1 MRSLLKNQGK
11 TMTMVAVAALLTA
24 GSCTQRANRAPI
36 APPTSPAADS
46 QLSVPPMSQ
55 PVTSGQ
61 SAEQTPLPLA
71 VAQAANEPTRLNEIR
86 LIETGGQRSV
96 LFRFSRP
103 PEGIDYFPLRNPN
116 RLVIDVKGSVE
127 SSAKIQTYK
136 APDAVVS
143 AVRVGTYQG
152 RLRLVVD
159 LKNSTPPQFSV
170 DSYET
175 LITAFIGEKDISKS
189 ATHSNAQVLFISED
203 ARALLTA
210 EASGQLEKQPSAL
223 PDSSASSSTESHP
236 IIPSDSVASIPAA
249 SPTENASPPQPL
261 ASLPE
266 ESLAPTPTPETP
278 QASGAPPPVTTPE
291 TTRTSEAPPPAPPL
305 QIAQVAPEQEEP
317 GETAQKRKGT
327 TPLSPEDSSPSS
339 PSVSGEFHPVSTTQY
354 SGRKIS
360 LDFKN
365 ADIHDVFRILADV
378 SGLNII
384 ATDDVKARV
393 TLRLIEVPWDQAL
406 DVVLQANGL
415 EKNRIGNV
423 ITISTTKRL
432 ETERS
437 ARLLAQNAQQKL
449 APLETAYV
457 TINYVKATDVVA
469 IITIEVEQK
478 AGAAPRPPAA
488 GPGGKT
494 QIALLSPRGTIAAD
508 PTTNV
513 VIIRD
518 TSDRVAAIRELIKN
532 VDVQTPQVVIE
543 SYLITNNEN
552 LNRDLGIQWGYSYKA
567 GPATGNPTGVNFPGT
582 IDLSG
587 SGLGTGTGGVPFMAD
602 FPAATSAGAGSAIDL
617 LLGSLSGSQ
626 TLALRLSALER
637 EGKVRV
643 INRPRVVTINNKVA
657 EIKSRRTV
665 RVPIVSGSLN
675 VGGAGSTQG
684 GGNAFQEFDVGIT
697 LKITP
702 QISSDGFVL
711 LDVAAE
717 SSELAPASVSPSGPS
732 SFFPIIPDT
741 RLRTASSNVLI
752 RAGDTF
758 VLGGILSDDLR
769 NEETGTPYLRRMP
782 GLGWLFRRNN
792 NTRVKDELLV
802 FITPKLVP
810 GVSTASLPSAQQLW
824 ENRPKGSET
833 LSKAN
838 DAAMGGN

>member
-11 TMTMVAVAALLTA
+11 TTTMVAVAALLTA
-24 GSCTQRANRAPI
+24 GSCTQRANRAPT

-46 QLSVPPMSQ
+46 QVSASPTSHPM
-55 PVTSGQ
+55 TSAQ
-61 SAEQTPLPLA
+61 SAEQDPTLPA
-71 VAQAANEPTRLNEIR
+71 AARVANEPTRLNEIR

-103 PEGIDYFPLRNPN
+103 PEGIDYFPLRNPS

-136 APDAVVS
+136 APDAIVS

-159 LKNSTPPQFSV
+159 LKNSLPPQFSV
-170 DSYET
+170 DNYET
-175 LITAFIGEKDISKS
+175 LITAFIGEKDTSKS
-189 ATHSNAQVLFISED
+189 AIHSNAQVLFISED
-203 ARALLTA
+203 ARAILTA
-210 EASGQLEKQPSAL
+210 GATGQLEKQPSL
-223 PDSSASSSTESHP
+223 PTDTTTSSNTASHP
-236 IIPSDSVASIPAA
+236 TTPSDSVASSPAA
-249 SPTENASPPQPL
+249 SPTVSSGDAPSPQAITP
-261 ASLPE
+261 LPE
-266 ESLAPTPTPETP
+266 ENIASASTPTPETS
-278 QASGAPPPVTTPE
+278 QAL
-291 TTRTSEAPPPAPPL
+291 EAPTTAAPL
-305 QIAQVAPEQEEP
+305 QVAQVAPTQEEP
-317 GETAQKRKGT
+317 GAPSNKRKGRRT
-327 TPLSPEDSSPSS
+327 QEVQGTAPLSSEDSSPSS
-339 PSVSGEFHPVSTTQY
+339 PSASGEFHPASTTQY

-449 APLETAYV
+449 APLDTAYV
-457 TINYVKATDVVA
+457 KINYVKATDVVA
-469 IITIEVEQK
+469 IVTVEQEQR
-478 AGAAPRPPAA
+478 AAGGAARAPTVGA
-488 GPGGKT
+488 GGKA

-518 TSDRVAAIRELIKN
+518 TSERIVAIRELIKN

-543 SYLITNNEN
+543 SYLITTNEN

-582 IDLSG
+582 IGLSG
-587 SGLGTGTGGVPFMAD
+587 SGLGAGTGGVPFMAD

-810 GVSTASLPSAQQLW
+810 GMPMAGLPSAQQLW
-824 ENRPKGSET
+824 ENRSRGSQTSPEA
-833 LSKAN
+833 K
-838 DAAMGGN
+838 DAAMIGN